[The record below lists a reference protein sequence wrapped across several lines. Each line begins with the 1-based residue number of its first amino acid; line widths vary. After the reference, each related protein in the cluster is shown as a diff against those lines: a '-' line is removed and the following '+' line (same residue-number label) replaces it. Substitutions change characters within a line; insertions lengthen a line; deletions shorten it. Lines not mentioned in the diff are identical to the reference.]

1 MKTIEHN
8 IENQRIIFDY
18 RKFLFWEKESA
29 LILSDVH
36 VGKITHFIKN
46 GIPLPE
52 NSSFSNLK
60 LLKSIIS
67 EYQPQK
73 VFFLGDLFH
82 SNYNSE
88 WDEWLSFF
96 KNTSLRFTLIKGNHD
111 QLNHRIEQL
120 NIYKEFF
127 LPPFHF
133 SHFPEFIDG
142 KFNIHGHIH
151 PAYKLTG
158 KGKQVLKLPCFHI
171 CKNSLTLPSF
181 GAFTGNHFVRLE
193 NTNDQIF
200 ILSKNQIFKI
210 KS

>member
-1 MKTIEHN
+1 MKTIEH
-8 IENQRIIFDY
+8 IIKNQKIIFDY
-18 RKFLFWEKESA
+18 RKFLFWEKEST

-96 KNTSLRFTLIKGNHD
+96 KKTRTKFTLIKGNHD

-120 NIYKEFF
+120 SILNELF

-142 KFNIHGHIH
+142 MFNIHGHIH

-171 CKNSLTLPSF
+171 CKNRLTLPSF

-193 NTNDQIF
+193 NSNDQIF
-200 ILSKNQIFKI
+200 ILSKKQIFKI